1 MIKICKTLSNEVYN
15 DTLPKDIDGW
25 ILFEKNTIR
34 NMELKSEGK
43 VIKKLNMAYAIYKK
57 DNEII
62 LVFRGTDDVLDY
74 VTDAHFV
81 VKRRPPSMKKAISIY
96 QRIRSKNKSAKIY
109 ITGHSLGGAYAQV
122 VTGKAIEQGDE
133 NCYSITFNAPGLGY
147 YFKNKIKE
155 KFQDKFL
162 KNINNYIVM
171 NDFIGNFREHL
182 GSSYYIQPY
191 PLNIPICEET
201 DDCYTPH
208 NCIIASND
216 SCLNDYISCP
226 QGWNS
231 KLAWSIFVFDEVKV
245 DGFIGVF
252 KKALDIKVN
261 RHHLKKAVDL
271 IKELQAE
278 NKIKLANPFKFKA
291 GKVKLELI
299 ANI

>member
-43 VIKKLNMAYAIYKK
+43 VIKRLNMAYAIYKK
-57 DNEII
+57 NNEII

-81 VKRRPPSMKKAISIY
+81 VKRRPPSMKKAINIY
-96 QRIRSKNKSAKIY
+96 QKIRNKNKSATIY

-162 KNINNYIVM
+162 QNINNYIVM
-171 NDFIGNFREHL
+171 NDFVGNFREHL

-191 PLNIPICEET
+191 PLNIPICNET
-201 DDCYTPH
+201 DGCYTPH
-208 NCIIASND
+208 NCIIACND
-216 SCLNDYISCP
+216 ECLNDYISCP
-226 QGWNS
+226 EGWNS
-231 KLAWSIFVFDEVKV
+231 KLAWSIFVFDEVDV
-245 DGFIGVF
+245 DGFIGIF
-252 KKALDIKVN
+252 KKTLDIKVN

-291 GKVKLELI
+291 GKVKLELT
-299 ANI
+299 ANV